1 MKCVV
6 REPVIFVLTAILLTG
21 VLPVLNGQVAV
32 HGEKV
37 FTMDGKVIHHG
48 VVLITNGKIAFV
60 GPSQELKIPE
70 GIREISGKVVTPG
83 LIDAHLSLIHI

>member
-48 VVLITNGKIAFV
+48 VV
-60 GPSQELKIPE
+60 
-70 GIREISGKVVTPG
+70 
-83 LIDAHLSLIHI
+83 